1 MLPVSMVG
9 RAGELAELDRAWSSV
24 VLGRRRSP
32 AVAVV
37 TGGPGVGKSLLVAAA
52 LDGFTPR
59 PEVVLSGTARV
70 HSPAPYDWLAAVLSG
85 RDTTRLDLPADAL
98 AWLAQQ
104 PTAPRE
110 RYAPGTLLRLAVR
123 TVRVLVGAGPAVLVV
138 EDLHALDPASLNL
151 VGELATADGLPALLV
166 VATRPA
172 ARAVSP
178 ELAGRTLAR
187 LCGVRGVVRQH
198 LGPLRPAEVA
208 EVLTQVYADPRPELV
223 HEVWRRTAGNP
234 YALTELLAAHSGQDP
249 DALLAPAGSP
259 ALPESDPAPFPSS
272 PAVPASRVAVPES
285 RPGRLARHR
294 AVPASGSAP
303 APAAPP
309 PVCLTGREAEV
320 LDCLVAGMSNKQ
332 VARALGISVRT
343 VTVHVSNLLR
353 KTGTAS
359 RTEVALWSVRQRPTL
374 TQSVDHEGAA
384 PASAYPPQ

>member
-1 MLPVSMVG
+1 MVG

-52 LDGFTPR
+52 LDAFTPR
-59 PEVVLSGTARV
+59 PAVVLNGAARV

-151 VGELATADGLPALLV
+151 VGELATADGLLALLV

-223 HEVWRRTAGNP
+223 HEVWRRTEGNP
-234 YALTELLAAHSGQDP
+234 YALTELLAAYAGQDP

-259 ALPESDPAPFPSS
+259 VPPESDPASSPSR

-285 RPGRLARHR
+285 RPGRLARRR
-294 AVPASGSAP
+294 AAPEPGSAP
-303 APAAPP
+303 GSAVPP
-309 PVCLTGREAEV
+309 PVCLTGREVEV

-332 VARALGISVRT
+332 AARALGISVRT

-359 RTEVALWSVRQRPTL
+359 RTEVALWAVRQRPAPHGATL
-374 TQSVDHEGAA
+374 DGVDHEVIA
-384 PASAYPPQ
+384 PASAYPRQ

>member
-24 VLGRRRSP
+24 VPGRRRSP

-52 LDGFTPR
+52 LDTFSPR
-59 PEVVLSGTARV
+59 PAVVLNGAARV

-85 RDTTRLDLPADAL
+85 RDTARLDLPADAL

-172 ARAVSP
+172 AHAVSP

-208 EVLTQVYADPRPELV
+208 EVLTQVYPDPRPELV
-223 HEVWRRTAGNP
+223 HEVWRRTDGNP
-234 YALTELLAAHSGQDP
+234 YALTELLAAYAGQDP
-249 DALLAPAGSP
+249 DTLLAPAGSP
-259 ALPESDPAPFPSS
+259 VLAESTPPPSR
-272 PAVPASRVAVPES
+272 PAVPASRAAVPES
-285 RPGRLARHR
+285 APGRSTRRR
-294 AVPASGSAP
+294 AAPESGSTDG
-303 APAAPP
+303 PAATL

-359 RTEVALWSVRQRPTL
+359 RTEVAL
-374 TQSVDHEGAA
+374 
-384 PASAYPPQ
+384 

>member
-24 VLGRRRSP
+24 VEGRRRSP

-59 PEVVLSGTARV
+59 PEAVLSGAARV

-208 EVLTQVYADPRPELV
+208 EVLTQVYPDPRPELV
-223 HEVWRRTAGNP
+223 HEIWRHTDGNP
-234 YALTELLAAHSGQDP
+234 YALTELLAAHAGQDR
-249 DALLAPAGSP
+249 DALLASAGSP
-259 ALPESDPAPFPSS
+259 VLPEADPALSPSR
-272 PAVPASRVAVPES
+272 PAVPASRAAVPEPT
-285 RPGRLARHR
+285 PGRLTRRR
-294 AVPASGSAP
+294 AASESGSAP
-303 APAAPP
+303 GPTATL

-359 RTEVALWSVRQRPTL
+359 RTEVALWAVRQLPTL
-374 TQSVDHEGAA
+374 HSVDHGVVI